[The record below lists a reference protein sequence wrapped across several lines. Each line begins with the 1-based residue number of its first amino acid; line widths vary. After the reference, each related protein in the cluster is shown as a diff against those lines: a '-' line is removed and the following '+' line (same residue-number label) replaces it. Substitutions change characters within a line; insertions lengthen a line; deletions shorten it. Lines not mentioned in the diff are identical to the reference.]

1 MKTITLQQAAELIK
15 GNLQGP
21 GDIEICDIRG
31 LDSISEGCA
40 TFAENAETVKSAE
53 NIPGVKAIIVPES
66 LTSELPFITVKNP
79 RVAFA
84 LLLDFFHPR
93 PKHAPGIHPQACVA
107 KDASVHPSAFIGP
120 FCCVESGAAVKEH
133 AEMEAGSSLGAG
145 SELGCRS
152 RLMPG
157 AQIGAHSIIGSDCL
171 IGAHTQ
177 AKDGINIGDD
187 VEIGARCL
195 LGACAIGNGCRI
207 DNMAII
213 KDGARIGAF
222 SIIISQ
228 ANIGKKAELG
238 QFTISAS
245 QSVVK
250 DGVKIGNGAQLGGR
264 SIASHDIPPGQMPWA
279 GDPAVPY
286 KDYMRGQAAIQ
297 KLAKMRRQLAK
308 AAALARKRNRKS

>member
-1 MKTITLQQAAELIK
+1 MKTITLKQAAELIK

-21 GDIEICDIRG
+21 EDIEICDIRG

-53 NIPGVKAIIVPES
+53 MNPCLKAIIIPES

-79 RVAFA
+79 RAAFA
-84 LLLDFFHPR
+84 VLLDFFHPR
-93 PKHAPGIHPQACVA
+93 HKPAPGIHPKACVA
-107 KDASVHPSAFIGP
+107 QDASVHPSAYIGP
-120 FCCVESGAAVKEH
+120 FCCVETGAAVKEN

-145 SELGCRS
+145 SILGCRS

-157 AQIGAHSIIGSDCL
+157 TRIGAHSIIGSDCL
-171 IGAHTQ
+171 IGARTQ
-177 AKDGINIGDD
+177 AKEGITIGDD

-195 LGACAIGNGCRI
+195 LGACTIENGCRI
-207 DNMAII
+207 DNMALI
-213 KDGARIGAF
+213 KDGAKIGAF
-222 SIIISQ
+222 SIVISQ
-228 ANIGKKAELG
+228 TNIGQKAELG
-238 QFTISAS
+238 QFTIAAS

-250 DGVKIGNGAQLGGR
+250 DGVKVGSGAQLGGR
-264 SIASHDIPPGQMPWA
+264 SIAYQDIPPGQMPWA

-297 KLAKMRRQLAK
+297 KLTRMRKQLAK
-308 AAALARKRNRKS
+308 AAAAARKRNRKS